1 MEEGKGK
8 LLMFDG
14 NAILHRAYHAYP
26 ATLVNS
32 SGMQVN
38 AIYGFAATLLHS
50 FKKMKPSHVIVCFD
64 EKKKTFR
71 HEKFEEYKAKRPKM
85 DQELVD
91 QIIKTREVVKA
102 FNIPIY
108 TKEGYEADDLL
119 GTISRMADKDF
130 EEIVIVTGD
139 KDILQLIT
147 KKTHIYFPSRGRIP
161 EKYFNEE
168 SFKKEYGFLPK
179 QLIDYKG
186 LAGDASDNIPGVMG
200 VGSKTASKLVQE
212 FQSVENIYKNI
223 NRLKG
228 SLKEKLEKD
237 KTRALLSKDLATI
250 ETKVPVVFQKEKARL
265 CEYDKEGVV
274 KLFEEMEFRSLI
286 RRLPSDKWEEEAEG
300 ILSDKK
306 EKEKNDNQM
315 SLF

>member
-1 MEEGKGK
+1 MDDRNGK

-32 SGMQVN
+32 SGIQVN

-71 HEKFEEYKAKRPKM
+71 HEKFVEYKAKRPKM

-119 GTISRMADKDF
+119 GTISRIADKDF

-147 KKTHIYFPSRGRIP
+147 EKTHVYFPSRGRIP

-168 SFKKEYGFLPK
+168 GFKKEYGFLPK

-186 LAGDASDNIPGVMG
+186 LAGDSSDNIPGVMG
-200 VGSKTASKLVQE
+200 VGAKTASKLVQE
-212 FQSVENIYKNI
+212 FRSVENIYNNI
-223 NRLKG
+223 DKLNG
-228 SLKEKLEKD
+228 SLKEKLEND
-237 KTRALLSKDLATI
+237 KERALLSKELATI
-250 ETKVPVVFQKEKARL
+250 NTRVPIVFEKEKAKL
-265 CEYDKEGVV
+265 SEYDKEEVI
-274 KLFEEMEFRSLI
+274 KLFEEMEFKSLI
-286 RRLPSDKWEEEAEG
+286 RRLPSDRWEEEVEG
-300 ILSDKK
+300 ILSEKSKK
-306 EKEKNDNQM
+306 KSDNQM